1 MRHKVAGKKLSRNME
16 ERIALQRGLAL
27 ALIERFGEDKEF
39 IITTITKAK
48 WVRPFIEKCIT
59 LGIKGHREL
68 AKAADAN
75 GTTIEE
81 LKRQQREEKKKF
93 KEFSPQ
99 VREHLTKSIHMRR
112 MASQRLGCT
121 QIEFKGSSYEK
132 TRSDK
137 ALKTLFDDIA
147 PRYLERAGGYL
158 RVLRTS
164 ERRLGDKGQKALLG
178 FVEGTGEHAKK
189 KPSADG
195 EESGEE

>member
-16 ERIALQRGLAL
+16 ERIALQRALAL

-48 WVRPFIEKCIT
+48 WVRPFVERCIT
-59 LGIKGHREL
+59 LGIKGYREL
-68 AKAADAN
+68 EKAADAN
-75 GTTIEE
+75 GTSIEE
-81 LKRQQREEKKKF
+81 LRRQQREDKKKF
-93 KEFSPQ
+93 KEFSPK

-121 QIEFKGSSYEK
+121 QIELKGPGYEK

-137 ALKTLFDDIA
+137 ALKTLFEDIA

-164 ERRLGDKGQKALLG
+164 EQRLGDKGQKALLG

-189 KPSADG
+189 PKASAD
-195 EESGEE
+195 ESGEE